1 MCRLLETIKV
11 EHNQM
16 KHIAWHNARVN
27 RSRCSLFGQKDSWD
41 LENLITISGLDHS
54 KIYRCRF
61 LYSINFEGVEFI
73 PYIPR
78 KIGTLYLVHADTLD
92 YSFKFADRKQL
103 DSLKDND
110 LQSNEDILIIKDNC
124 VTDTSFS
131 NIVFFD
137 GIHWVTP
144 DTPLLMG
151 TKRAYYLHTGKIVEK
166 RITVEDLQQYHKAR
180 IINAM
185 LDLETG
191 EDISINN
198 LRI

>member
-16 KHIAWHNARVN
+16 KHIPWHNARVN
-27 RSRCSLFGQKDSWD
+27 YSRSSLLGMKDRWD
-41 LENLITISGLDHS
+41 LENIITVPDLDNS

-61 LYSINFEGVEFI
+61 IYSKDVESIEYI

-78 KIGTLYLVHADTLD
+78 KVETLYLVYTDTLD

-103 DSLKDND
+103 ESLKNAG
-110 LQSNEDILIIKDNC
+110 LKANEDILIIKDHC

-137 GIHWVTP
+137 GIQWVTP
-144 DTPLLMG
+144 DKPLLLG
-151 TKRAYYLHTGKIVEK
+151 TKRAFYLQTGKIIEK
-166 RITVEDLQQYHKAR
+166 RIQVNDLQQYHKAR
-180 IINAM
+180 LINAM

-191 EDISINN
+191 EDIRIN
-198 LRI
+198 RII